1 MAKLDI
7 DIEVDFNAL
16 LDAPKS
22 DQEAVLAKVNL
33 ALTELKPAARVQWAL
48 ENLPGTHALSSSFG
62 IQSALMLHLLST
74 QRPDIPVILTDTG
87 HLFEKT
93 YQFIDLLTERF
104 NLNLKVYQSEMSPA
118 WQQARYGKEWE
129 QGLDG
134 IEAYNKRNKVEPM
147 QRALKELEV
156 GIWYSGLRSTQA
168 SSREGLPILEIRGT
182 RYKFLP
188 IIDLNNKQVH
198 EYLTEFD
205 LPYHPLWEEGY
216 VSLGDVHTTKKLE
229 PGMSEEETRFNGLKR
244 ECGLHFEI

>member
-1 MAKLDI
+1 MVKLNIDI
-7 DIEVDFNAL
+7 DVDFNAL

-33 ALTELKPAARVQWAL
+33 ALTALKPVQRVQWAL
-48 ENLPGTHALSSSFG
+48 NNLPGTHALSSSFG
-62 IQSALMLHLLST
+62 IQSAVMLHLLST
-74 QRPDIPVILTDTG
+74 EQADIPVILTDTG
-87 HLFEKT
+87 HLFDKT
-93 YQFIDLLTERF
+93 YQFIDLLTQRF
-104 NLNLKVYQSEMSPA
+104 SLNLKVYQSAMSPA
-118 WQQARYGKEWE
+118 WQHARFGKEWE
-129 QGLDG
+129 QGIDG
-134 IEAYNKRNKVEPM
+134 IDAYNKRNKVEPM
-147 QRALKELEV
+147 QRALNELAV
-156 GIWYSGLRSTQA
+156 GTWYSGLRSAQA

-229 PGMSEEETRFNGLKR
+229 PGMSEEDTRFNGLKR